1 MKLKEHVAVI
11 TAECDK
17 ISEENHTISNAALWS
32 GLQDVRISALRLL
45 EIEKQTLDKTSA
57 K

>member
-1 MKLKEHVAVI
+1 MELKEHVSLI
-11 TAECDK
+11 MRECDK
-17 ISEENHTISNAALWS
+17 ISEENHTSANAALWA
-32 GLQDVRISALRLL
+32 GVQDVRIAALKLL